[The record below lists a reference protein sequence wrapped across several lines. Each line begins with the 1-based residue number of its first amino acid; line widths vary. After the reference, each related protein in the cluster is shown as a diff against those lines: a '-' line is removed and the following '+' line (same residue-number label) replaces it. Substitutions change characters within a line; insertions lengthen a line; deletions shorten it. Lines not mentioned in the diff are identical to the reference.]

1 MLFRCDEPRN
11 MWDAFEGQALFKPS
25 PALQMF
31 PLYLLAAQANLGLRR
46 AKQCE
51 NYLGLACWISSK
63 YPEQTTNIMSSQL
76 HRLYGQMYS
85 LQSRYDKALES
96 FAEDIFCCSQEYGPL
111 DVRTSLGF
119 YNMGKVF
126 EAEGGQSAALSNHA
140 MVVRIW
146 INALAQVVLG
156 FEPYEISAVVTKDEH
171 ANPTLPLGT
180 LQLIEVCMHGAAGL
194 HRQVDEVC
202 SVLAII
208 VSEQPTDG
216 AGH

>member
-1 MLFRCDEPRN
+1 MLF
-11 MWDAFEGQALFKPS
+11 FEKIKFQHRWELVAGQALFKPA

-51 NYLGLACWISSK
+51 NYLGLACWLSSK
-63 YPEQTTNIMSSQL
+63 YPDQTTNIMSSQL

-126 EAEGGQSAALSNHA
+126 EAEGGQSAAIANHA

-146 INALAQVVLG
+146 LNALVQAVLCAK
-156 FEPYEISAVVTKDEH
+156 PYEVSAILATNELAK
-171 ANPTLPLGT
+171 PTLPLGT
-180 LQLIEVCMHGAAGL
+180 LQLIEVWNSMKT
-194 HRQVDEVC
+194 V
-202 SVLAII
+202 
-208 VSEQPTDG
+208 T
-216 AGH
+216 

>member
-1 MLFRCDEPRN
+1 MELATSPRLGLFQICH
-11 MWDAFEGQALFKPS
+11 AGQSLFKPA

-51 NYLGLACWISSK
+51 NYLGLACWLSSK
-63 YPEQTTNIMSSQL
+63 FPDQTTNIMSSQL

-126 EAEGGQSAALSNHA
+126 EAEGQQGAALANHS

-146 INALAQVVLG
+146 LNALAQAVLHLK
-156 FEPYEISAVVTKDEH
+156 PYEVSAVLMSDEQGILK
-171 ANPTLPLGT
+171 LPLGT
-180 LQLIEVCMHGAAGL
+180 LQLIEVMTSAHDSASCSL
-194 HRQVDEVC
+194 HRTGVGVMMDP
-202 SVLAII
+202 L
-208 VSEQPTDG
+208 
-216 AGH
+216 